1 MSLHAA
7 RSNGLLSA
15 AGEAVDSLLETVQ
28 TRVRLFGIEL
38 QEEKFRLIQL
48 SAWVAASVF
57 CAVMAMTFVSVT
69 VVYVFWE
76 SARLQALIG
85 LTVFYVLCLGVILWQ
100 FRRYLSRQPK
110 PFDATLGEI
119 EKDRTCIHPTN

>member
-1 MSLHAA
+1 MSLQTGHP
-7 RSNGLLSA
+7 SGILSA

-48 SAWVAASVF
+48 SLWIAASVF
-57 CAVMAMTFVSVT
+57 CAVMAMTLVSVT
-69 VVYVFWE
+69 VVYLFWE
-76 SARLQALIG
+76 SARLEALVG
-85 LTVFYVLCLGVILWQ
+85 LSGFYVLCLGIILWQ

-119 EKDRTCIHPTN
+119 QKDRSCIHPTN